1 MKYIIVEHS
10 NTNPTVISDKEGTIV
25 FDNYY
30 EAYQYSEIEVENPL
44 ILPLSS
50 TLVNDL
56 RELYFFL
63 NKLLYKDS
71 TNSLLKEFKLKL
83 QKYIYD

>member
-1 MKYIIVEHS
+1 MRYIIVEHS
-10 NTNPTVISDKEGTIV
+10 STNPTIIADKGGIIV

-30 EAYQYSEIEVENPL
+30 EAYQYSEIEVEDPI

-56 RELYFFL
+56 KELYFFL

-71 TNSLLKEFKLKL
+71 TNPLLKEFKLKL